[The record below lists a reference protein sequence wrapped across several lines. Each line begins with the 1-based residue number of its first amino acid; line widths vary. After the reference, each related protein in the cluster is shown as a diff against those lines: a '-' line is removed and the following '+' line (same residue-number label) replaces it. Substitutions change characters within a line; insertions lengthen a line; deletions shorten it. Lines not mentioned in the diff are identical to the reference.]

1 MASSRITGGASIV
14 ACLLMAAVGA
24 SVQAQ
29 AMPPETA
36 ADDAAFAQTLQQFIA
51 AKDYS
56 GALSLL
62 ESRPDIKARPD
73 GFRLWVQL
81 LAEAGREDEALA
93 RLEAFLAQHPDDA
106 VARFQLGE
114 LRYRRRH
121 DQAAAQAYRL
131 ALAGALDP
139 MRQRMAESRLT
150 QLAQRKPW
158 RAWVGAAIAPDSN
171 FNSAT
176 DAGIVEIFGLPFR
189 LNDEARRKAGVGFQ
203 AYGGVE
209 YSHKVSENMAL
220 RASVSGAVTD
230 FSGSF
235 ADNASLSL
243 RAGPEWRLA
252 PTAVVSVQAGRSYR
266 WFGGTLYETG
276 AGLTGEADIYGH
288 NRRYNAVIQAEKI
301 KDHLGGTRD
310 GWRYGVSLARTRYLS
325 ASTLWRLSGS
335 ANRREMNAAESYT
348 QTQIGVG
355 RLFSGPLTT
364 TIYAELSGVHRT
376 YDGVQT
382 AFGKQ
387 REDNEASLE
396 VRISKRDWVI
406 RGAQPY
412 VSVLGVQSR
421 SSIDLYSYSRTRVEF
436 GFTREF

>member
-1 MASSRITGGASIV
+1 
-14 ACLLMAAVGA
+14 
-24 SVQAQ
+24 
-29 AMPPETA
+29 MPTETA

-51 AKDYS
+51 AKQYDE
-56 GALSLL
+56 ALNWL
-62 ESRPDIKARPD
+62 ESRPDILGRSD

-81 LAEAGREDEALA
+81 LAETGREDEALA

-150 QLAQRKPW
+150 QLVQRKPW

-176 DAGIVEIFGLPFR
+176 DAGTIELFGLPFR

-209 YSHKVSENMAL
+209 YTHNVSENMAL

-230 FSGSF
+230 FSGRF
-235 ADNASLSL
+235 ADNARLSIQV
-243 RAGPEWRLA
+243 GPEWRVA
-252 PTAVVSVQAGRSYR
+252 PTAVVSVQAGRSYS
-266 WFGGTLYETG
+266 WFGGALYESG

-288 NRRYNAVIQAEKI
+288 NRRYTAAIQVEKT
-301 KDHLGGTRD
+301 DDQLSGARD
-310 GWRYGVSLARTRYLS
+310 GWRYGLTVARTGYLS
-325 ASTLWRLSGS
+325 ASALWRLTGS
-335 ANRREMNAAESYT
+335 ASRRDMRGNESYS
-348 QTQIGVG
+348 QARIGVG

-364 TIYAELSGVHRT
+364 TLYAEMSGTHRA

-382 AFGKQ
+382 AFAKR
-387 REDNEASLE
+387 REDDEAALE
-396 VRISKRDWVI
+396 LRISKRDWVI